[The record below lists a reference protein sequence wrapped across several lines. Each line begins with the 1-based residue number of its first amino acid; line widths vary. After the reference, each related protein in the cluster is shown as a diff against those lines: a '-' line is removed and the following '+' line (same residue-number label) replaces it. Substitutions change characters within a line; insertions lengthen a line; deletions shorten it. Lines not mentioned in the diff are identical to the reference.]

1 MTGHSFRRYR
11 FTKRT
16 HRNQDLGPFIS
27 HEMNRCI
34 ACYRCV
40 RYYKDYADGTDLGV
54 YGAHDNVYFGRPEDG
69 TLESEFSGNL
79 VEICPTGVFTDKT
92 HSERYNRKWDMQFAP
107 SICQQCS
114 IGCNISPGERYGELR
129 RIENRYNGTV
139 NHYFLCDRGRFG
151 YGYVNLNDS
160 PRQPVQRRGDDLIN
174 LNAEQAMQ
182 GAADILRQS
191 KKVIGIGS
199 PRASVESNFA
209 LRELVGE
216 ENFYTGIAHGEQER
230 LQLALKVLREGG
242 IYTPALREIDSYD
255 AVLVLGEDVTQT
267 GARVALAVRQAVK
280 GKAREMAAAQKVAD
294 WQIAAILNIGQR
306 AKHPLFVTNV
316 DDTRLDDIAAWTYRA
331 PVEDQ
336 ARLGFAI
343 AHALDNSAP
352 AVDGIE
358 PELQSKIDVIVQAL
372 AGAKKPLIISGT
384 NAGSVEVIQAA
395 ANVAKALK
403 GRGADVGITMIAR
416 SVNSMG
422 LGIMGG
428 GSLEEA
434 LTELETGRADAVV
447 VLENDLHRHA
457 SATRVNA
464 ALAKAPLV
472 MVVDHQRT
480 AIMENAHLVLSAA
493 SFAESDGTVI
503 NNEGRAQRFFQ
514 VYDPAYYDS
523 KTVMLE
529 SWRWLHSLHSTL
541 LSREVDWTQLDHVID
556 AVVAKIPELAGIKD
570 AAPDAT
576 FRIRGQ
582 KLAREPHRYSG
593 RTAMRANI
601 SVHEPR
607 QPQDID
613 TMFTFSMEGNNQ
625 PTAHRSQ
632 VPFAWAPGWNSP
644 QAWNKFQDEVGGKL
658 RFGDPGVRLFETSE
672 NGLDYFTSVPARFQP
687 QDGKWRIAPYYHLFG
702 SDELS
707 QRAPVF
713 QSRMP
718 QPYIKLNPADAAKLG
733 VNAGTRVSFSYDGNT
748 VTLPVEIAEGLT
760 AGQVGLPMGMS
771 GIAPVLAGA
780 HLEDLKEAQQ

>member
-1 MTGHSFRRYR
+1 M
-11 FTKRT
+11 
-16 HRNQDLGPFIS
+16 
-27 HEMNRCI
+27 
-34 ACYRCV
+34 
-40 RYYKDYADGTDLGV
+40 
-54 YGAHDNVYFGRPEDG
+54 
-69 TLESEFSGNL
+69 
-79 VEICPTGVFTDKT
+79 
-92 HSERYNRKWDMQFAP
+92 
-107 SICQQCS
+107 
-114 IGCNISPGERYGELR
+114 
-129 RIENRYNGTV
+129 
-139 NHYFLCDRGRFG
+139 
-151 YGYVNLNDS
+151 
-160 PRQPVQRRGDDLIN
+160 
-174 LNAEQAMQ
+174 
-182 GAADILRQS
+182 
-191 KKVIGIGS
+191 
-199 PRASVESNFA
+199 
-209 LRELVGE
+209 
-216 ENFYTGIAHGEQER
+216 
-230 LQLALKVLREGG
+230 
-242 IYTPALREIDSYD
+242 
-255 AVLVLGEDVTQT
+255 
-267 GARVALAVRQAVK
+267 
-280 GKAREMAAAQKVAD
+280 
-294 WQIAAILNIGQR
+294 
-306 AKHPLFVTNV
+306 
-316 DDTRLDDIAAWTYRA
+316 
-331 PVEDQ
+331 
-336 ARLGFAI
+336 
-343 AHALDNSAP
+343 
-352 AVDGIE
+352 
-358 PELQSKIDVIVQAL
+358 QAL

-384 NAGSVEVIQAA
+384 NAGSAEVIQAA

-416 SVNSMG
+416 SVNGMG